1 MWMAKILDDGVRVD
15 AMASELSSR
24 GGRSLRDFFE
34 GLVWRRFI
42 DHVHLDEPSVAQYV
56 SDMLVAFVHV
66 DNLYRIRNAQGR
78 RLEDVGEMLIESNP
92 LLEAT
97 SFGREREVRKH
108 VGDYTLFMTGLFP
121 ESVAKASR
129 GKRPQLDAFVDFVR
143 AGKESYS
150 IVSSFDQFEYRDEAP
165 LFRRLSQN
173 FELCVFG
180 LNLVKQDLE
189 KLKRE
194 YYSQLKQTLHGDDPS
209 RDE

>member
-1 MWMAKILDDGVRVD
+1 M
-15 AMASELSSR
+15 
-24 GGRSLRDFFE
+24 RDFIE
-34 GLVWRRFI
+34 GLVWRRFVG
-42 DHVHLDEPSVAQYV
+42 HVHLDEPSVTQYV

-121 ESVAKASR
+121 ESVAKASG
-129 GKRPQLDAFVDFVR
+129 GKGPQLDAFVDFVR

-180 LNLVKQDLE
+180 INLVKQDLE
-189 KLKRE
+189 KFQGE
-194 YYSQLKQTLHGDDPS
+194 YYCQLKQTLHGDAPS